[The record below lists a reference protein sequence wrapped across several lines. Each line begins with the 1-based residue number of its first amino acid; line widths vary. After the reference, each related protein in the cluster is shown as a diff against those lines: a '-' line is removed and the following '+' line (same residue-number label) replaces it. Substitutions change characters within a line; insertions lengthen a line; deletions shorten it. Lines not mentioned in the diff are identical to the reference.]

1 MSIFGQLSAQK
12 TNSKTKKKT
21 KYHESISTLA
31 IILCNSSKL
40 FDDCPYKKLIYTY
53 LISMAASEN
62 VVGQ

>member
-12 TNSKTKKKT
+12 RTAKQKIN
-21 KYHESISTLA
+21 E
-31 IILCNSSKL
+31 ILCNSSKL

>member
-1 MSIFGQLSAQK
+1 MK
-12 TNSKTKKKT
+12 V
-21 KYHESISTLA
+21 ISTLA

>member
-12 TNSKTKKKT
+12 RTAKQKIT